1 MKTGLIYPRYPVTAG
16 VVVAG
21 VLLMVGVGAI
31 LSLIFAP
38 QSISPQ
44 DLWAALDV
52 QRLVYSLKSA
62 GVQAS
67 LSVFFSIVIAIP
79 AAITVARRPQWLGM
93 RGLVMVISLA
103 MVLPSTVAAMGLL
116 AVWGR
121 NGMVAS
127 LCGSA
132 CGDMKIYGMHGVVLA
147 HMMLNVPLVMR
158 VMIPLLNAVHQ
169 TKWRHAALL
178 RMTAWQRFRHIEWPA
193 IRGVIPGLASLIFM
207 LCFTSFA
214 LVLMLGGGPKVTT
227 LEVEIYAAVRF
238 QFNLIAA
245 AALSLIQFGVMA
257 LVVASFAFWGGW
269 HVSGDIRTTTT
280 ALKRFDLTSSDRLWD
295 GVILAGLTVLVA
307 LPVVM
312 VAWRGVNPDIITLIQ
327 RPQFYAAAKAS
338 FSVAFITA
346 GLVTVL
352 AFIMAY
358 AKACLSLPHRQ
369 AEMPA
374 ASLWRV
380 LLDQGVLLYLVIPSV
395 VLGTAAFIIL
405 RGWGDVFGY
414 AFAVVVMANTLLTL
428 PFAYRLLDRRLVSIL
443 ASHDRL
449 ATQLGIT
456 GVNRLKTLTLPA
468 LSQDLGLIAGLTAA
482 LSMGD
487 LGVIALFA
495 SADFRTLPWLLYQLS
510 GKYAADEAAALAFVL
525 MLVTVLLFWAG
536 RLIFSRIIGGRYA

>member
-52 QRLVYSLKSA
+52 QRLVYNLKSA

-67 LSVFFSIVIAIP
+67 LSVFFSIFIAIP

-178 RMTAWQRFRHIEWPA
+178 RMTAWQRFWHIEWPA

-214 LVLMLGGGPKVTT
+214 LVMMLGGGPKVTT

-280 ALKRFDLTSSDRLWD
+280 ALKRFDLTSFDRLWD
-295 GVILAGLTVLVA
+295 GVILAGLMLLVA

>member
-44 DLWAALDV
+44 YLWAALDV

-67 LSVFFSIVIAIP
+67 LSVFFSIFIAIP

-245 AALSLIQFGVMA
+245 AALSLIQFSVMA
-257 LVVASFAFWGGW
+257 LVVTSFAFWGGW

-280 ALKRFDLTSSDRLWD
+280 ALKRFDLASFDRIWD

-405 RGWGDVFGY
+405 RGRGDVFGY